1 MLADAL
7 KPNPGGPN
15 VMDDITRV
23 ALYARVSSEKQA
35 DELTIRSQVAAL
47 RERIAADGCRI
58 DAEFCFLDEGVSGA
72 TLQRP
77 ALEHLRDL
85 AYSGVIDRLYVH
97 SPDRLARNYTYQVV
111 LLEELQKHRVEVV
124 FLNAVAGAAMSD
136 SPEGNMLVQMQG
148 MIAEYERAKILE
160 RTRRGRRFSAR
171 QGKVSALGHA
181 PYGYRYVSK
190 HEGGGEARYEILPEQ
205 GRMVQALFQWV
216 GVEGLSL
223 GEARQRLRQQG
234 VPTPTGQAVWDR
246 SSLRALFLN
255 PAYQGTAR
263 WGKTRLVP
271 RKNEI
276 RGRRDRPL
284 ANRDRPMTRTSDKV
298 ATPTRF
304 EEQEAISV
312 PALISS
318 ELFEA
323 VAEKLA
329 ENRRR
334 YRAQKKGTEFL
345 LSGLLVCASCG
356 SAYCGRRHR
365 MKTART
371 GPIREYVYYRCL
383 GTDAAR
389 HGGEAICKNACV
401 PARVEEAVWSDLCSL
416 LREPER
422 LRREFEQRLERSSHE
437 TEETKR
443 LEKSIANQKRRV
455 ARLLDAYENGWI
467 DKSEFEP
474 RIRLA
479 KEGLTREEAALRA
492 HQKAPL
498 DKEGLRLVIG
508 NFEAFAAQMSAQ
520 LDVLDF
526 TKKRKVLQLLIKRI
540 EVNRDAFRVV
550 YKVSLRPFAK
560 SPGNGAVLHDCLMFL
575 LSAQAAG
582 LIVTHN
588 FSLLPGQ
595 TCPTRLR
602 SRAFFVG
609 LSTSS
614 VVPEVHRSCD

>member
-1 MLADAL
+1 
-7 KPNPGGPN
+7 
-15 VMDDITRV
+15 MDDITRV
-23 ALYARVSSEKQA
+23 ALYARVSSERQA

-47 RERIAADGCRI
+47 RERIVTDGCRI
-58 DAEFCFLDEGVSGA
+58 EAEFCFLDEGVSGA

-77 ALEHLRDL
+77 ALERLRDF
-85 AYSGVIDRLYVH
+85 AYSGVIDRVYVH
-97 SPDRLARNYTYQVV
+97 SPDRLARNYAYQVV
-111 LLEELQKHRVEVV
+111 LLEELQKHQVEVV
-124 FLNAVAGAAMSD
+124 FLNAVAGVA

-160 RTRRGRRFSAR
+160 RTRRGRRFAAR

-181 PYGYRYVSK
+181 PYGYRYVPK

-205 GRMVQALFQWV
+205 SRIVQALFQWV

-246 SSLRALFLN
+246 SSLRGILLN

-271 RKNEI
+271 RKNDV
-276 RGRRDRPL
+276 RSRRDRPMTQS
-284 ANRDRPMTRTSDKV
+284 DRPMTRTSDKI
-298 ATPTRF
+298 AMPTLL
-304 EEQEAISV
+304 EEQEAIGV
-312 PALISS
+312 PALVSA
-318 ELFEA
+318 ELFAA
-323 VAEKLA
+323 VAEKLK

-371 GPIREYVYYRCL
+371 GAIREYVYYRCL
-383 GTDAAR
+383 GTDRAR

-422 LRREFEQRLERSSHE
+422 LRREFEQRLERPSHE

-443 LEKSIANQKRRV
+443 LEKTIADQKRRV

-474 RIRLA
+474 RIRSA
-479 KEGLTREEAALRA
+479 KDGLTREEAALRA

-498 DKEGLRLVIG
+498 DEEGLRLVIG
-508 NFEAFAAQMSAQ
+508 HFEAFAAQMSAE
-520 LDVLDF
+520 LDRLDF
-526 TKKRKVLQLLIKRI
+526 ATKRKVLGLLIKRV
-540 EVNRDAFRVV
+540 EVSKDDFRVV

-560 SPGNGAVLHDCLMFL
+560 SPGNGAVLHDCLMFQT
-575 LSAQAAG
+575 AFQAEEILHG
-582 LIVTHN
+582 I
-588 FSLLPGQ
+588 SLQARVPCSGG
-595 TCPTRLR
+595 PT
-602 SRAFFVG
+602 
-609 LSTSS
+609 
-614 VVPEVHRSCD
+614 P